1 MGHDTLLVNPETG
14 GDGIVADLI
23 GRILDS
29 VDSSGGGWPVL
40 VLVLVL
46 AAIVYLA
53 RFMLSRQM
61 KATEQR
67 VQDRKAEF
75 EAQLARERDNARNY
89 QDTTNRMVEAFD
101 KNTTAIAEFSSILRP
116 MSDTLNRLDRH
127 MELSSSFRQRSKSKD
142 AE

>member
-1 MGHDTLLVNPETG
+1 
-14 GDGIVADLI
+14 VADLI

-61 KATEQR
+61 KATEQH

>member
-1 MGHDTLLVNPETG
+1 MLELAE
-14 GDGIVADLI
+14 
-23 GRILDS
+23 RFLDS

-53 RFMLSRQM
+53 RFMLNHQM
-61 KATEQR
+61 KAAEQR
-67 VQDRKAEF
+67 VQERKAEF
-75 EAQLARERDNARNY
+75 DVQLARERDNAHNY

-127 MELSSSFRQRSKSKD
+127 MELGSSYRQRSKPKD
-142 AE
+142 VE

>member
-1 MGHDTLLVNPETG
+1 MDLVE
-14 GDGIVADLI
+14 
-23 GRILDS
+23 RILDS

-101 KNTTAIAEFSSILRP
+101 KNATAIAEFSSILRP

-127 MELSSSFRQRSKSKD
+127 MELGSSYRQRSKSKD